1 MAQCSVLA
9 VIWCCL
15 FGFSSVVVLSD
26 GCETS
31 ACASV
36 QRNNEIARSTCIA
49 GASQSRARTM
59 GRDTLENVWDGW
71 MVVRFFCRC
80 CVLCSMAS
88 EDKNCKYVLFR
99 FCFGICG
106 HIDKGYERIKW
117 TMNQSTGHFFRL
129 ICGTRSIRCVQEK
142 RKKNSLQI
150 YETLISAWKLIDR
163 LSCMHGEISDTSEES
178 GNEKLRH
185 VFGRLAAKMVRCL
198 ELVRAFIF
206 TAEKS

>member
-1 MAQCSVLA
+1 MVFLRSSFCRTGAKQVPAL
-9 VIWCCL
+9 L
-15 FGFSSVVVLSD
+15 FSGTTKLHDPHVSRALH
-26 GCETS
+26 
-31 ACASV
+31 
-36 QRNNEIARSTCIA
+36 
-49 GASQSRARTM
+49 SRAREQWTGTHWEM
-59 GRDTLENVWDGW
+59 YGMDGW
-71 MVVRFFCRC
+71 MVVRFYCRC
-80 CVLCSMAS
+80 CVLCSMAR

-142 RKKNSLQI
+142 RKKKNSLLI

-185 VFGRLAAKMVRCL
+185 VFGRLAAKMVQCL